1 MTGPPENPGL
11 LIPSK
16 IHIFESASCPE
27 TVQCLMNGSQ
37 KLPSFILARQP
48 PSNAYPKNSQGP
60 PNIKPSEVGGGLA
73 LVTVLRMSLAGANA
87 TTSTS
92 SGGCNTMNCTVNHS
106 NPVPPGFK
114 IFNSIVFSAILP

>member
-16 IHIFESASCPE
+16 IHIFESASHPE
-27 TVQCLMNGSQ
+27 TVQCLMNGNQ
-37 KLPSFILARQP
+37 NLPSFILARQP
-48 PSNAYPKNSQGP
+48 PSNAYPKNSHGP

-73 LVTVLRMSLAGANA
+73 LVTVLRMRFAGASA

-92 SGGCNTMNCTVNHS
+92 SGDCNTVKLSGNH
-106 NPVPPGFK
+106 
-114 IFNSIVFSAILP
+114 